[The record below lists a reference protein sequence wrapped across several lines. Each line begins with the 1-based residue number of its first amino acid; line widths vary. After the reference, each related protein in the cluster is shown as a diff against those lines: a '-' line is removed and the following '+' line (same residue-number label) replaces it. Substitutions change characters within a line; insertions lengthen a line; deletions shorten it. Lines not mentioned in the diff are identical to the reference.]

1 MPAMVQTAQARPRR
15 TARPKTRSRWRKW
28 AKITILVILGVA
40 ILYQGWIVFSI
51 FRYRS
56 TNPSSTTMMEQ
67 RASQARA
74 RGEEVKRV
82 QTWVP
87 YDRISRNLT
96 RAVLAGE
103 DSRFFDHAGFD
114 WEEIRKALEEDWN
127 EGEFKRGAS
136 TITQQLAK
144 NLFLS
149 TSKNPLRKLHEAVI
163 TKEMEWILGKRRILE
178 IYLNVIEWGDGVYGA
193 EAAARTYFNT
203 SAAALNADQAAFLST
218 IIPSPNGAFNPSTH
232 RRRVERRKNLIER
245 LMRHVVVPRDLD

>member
-1 MPAMVQTAQARPRR
+1 MPAMAKTPR
-15 TARPKTRSRWRKW
+15 ARPKTTPRKKIRPRWWKW
-28 AKITILVILGVA
+28 AKITILVVLGLS
-40 ILYQGWIVFSI
+40 ILYQAWIIVSI
-51 FRYRS
+51 IRYRS
-56 TNPSSTTMMEQ
+56 TNPSSTAMMDQ
-67 RASQARA
+67 RASEARA
-74 RGEEVKRV
+74 QGEEVKRV

-114 WEEIRKALEEDWN
+114 WEEMRKALEEDWN
-127 EGEFKRGAS
+127 EGQFKRGAS

-178 IYLNVIEWGDGVYGA
+178 IYLNVIEWGDGIYGA
-193 EAAARTYFNT
+193 EAAARAYFNT
-203 SAAALNADQAAFLST
+203 SAAGVSADQAAFLSA

-232 RRRVERRKNLIER
+232 RRRVERRKNLIQG